1 MFVFRKIQLALFP
14 CNTRHL
20 DQLIRFWSSVLS
32 MNLNKHEFCGFDVL
46 NIVCEDQLKFNE
58 EVTKYGGLGRCHSV
72 SFHL

>member
-1 MFVFRKIQLALFP
+1 
-14 CNTRHL
+14 
-20 DQLIRFWSSVLS
+20 

-72 SFHL
+72 SFHLWPCHAQNIFSL